1 MGMSLITK
9 LLNIMTQTT
18 DTDIRDL
25 KTSIDTLAKSVETI
39 AKATEANTKAI
50 ADLTLE
56 MRVGFSDLKGEIKTV
71 ETKLEGKI
79 DTVNARLTNLETNTK
94 NIMDLAEKLGELKNW
109 KQIAVSI
116 VTAVVGGVIG
126 WFLKGGSNH

>member
-1 MGMSLITK
+1 
-9 LLNIMTQTT
+9 MTQVT
-18 DTDIRDL
+18 DTDIRDI
-25 KTSIDTLAKSVETI
+25 KTAIETI

-56 MRVGFSDLKGEIKTV
+56 MRLGFANTDTKFAEIKAEIGQV

-116 VTAVVGGVIG
+116 ITAVVGGVIG
-126 WFLKGGSNH
+126 WFIRGGSNH